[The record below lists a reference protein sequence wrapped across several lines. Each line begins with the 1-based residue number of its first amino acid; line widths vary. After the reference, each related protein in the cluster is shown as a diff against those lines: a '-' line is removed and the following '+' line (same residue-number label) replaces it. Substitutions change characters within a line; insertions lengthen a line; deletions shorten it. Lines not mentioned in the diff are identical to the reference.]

1 MKAEQAARNAAQAGS
16 EHLHQAADAAVQG
29 LRGAAKGLR
38 SAAGAAGEELSEAG
52 AAAARGTQDLLAQC
66 SQSIRQHPLAAF
78 GIAFAA
84 GVVISRLLR
93 R

>member
-1 MKAEQAARNAAQAGS
+1 MKVEEVARNAAQAGS
-16 EHLHQAADAAVQG
+16 DHLHQAADAAVQG

-38 SAAGAAGEELSEAG
+38 SAAETAGEELSEAG

-66 SQSIRQHPLAAF
+66 SESIRQHPLAAF

-84 GVVISRLLR
+84 GVVITRLLR

>member
-1 MKAEQAARNAAQAGS
+1 MKVEQAARNAAQAGS
-16 EHLHQAADAAVQG
+16 DHLHQAADAAVHG

-38 SAAGAAGEELSEAG
+38 SAAG

-66 SQSIRQHPLAAF
+66 SESIRQHPVAAF